1 MNNDQILAILIAAK
15 QRYLSM
21 TFQGCAVGFPG
32 MCFCIKQ
39 EAKEI
44 CPLISYSYIPS
55 LIPEFNSKFLD
66 GSQNPGYWWP
76 IADINSRIKA
86 FDKLI
91 ILYQKKVNKNPNKL
105 LCLISKYYKK
115 LWQNL
120 SLRI

>member
-55 LIPEFNSKFLD
+55 LILNLILNFVVEIQI
-66 GSQNPGYWWP
+66 QNIGG
-76 IADINSRIKA
+76 
-86 FDKLI
+86 
-91 ILYQKKVNKNPNKL
+91 L
-105 LCLISKYYKK
+105 L
-115 LWQNL
+115 
-120 SLRI
+120 